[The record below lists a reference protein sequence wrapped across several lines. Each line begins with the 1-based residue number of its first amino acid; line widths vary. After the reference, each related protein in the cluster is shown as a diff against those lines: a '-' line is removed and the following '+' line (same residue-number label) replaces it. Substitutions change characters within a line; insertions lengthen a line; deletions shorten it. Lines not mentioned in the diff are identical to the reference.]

1 MTVQATWLYAEREG
15 EESVYPQVGGR
26 SSSTWFQAVYWRCV
40 AIFFASAA
48 RTSPGARRVLY
59 TNVPTVPDVD
69 GHDLGAFLEALGGEV
84 VVRPFTYVPP
94 VGYYGSWR
102 NQFYVLDLLDAFAET
117 LADDD
122 VGVLLDSDCVWTLP
136 ADALAEAARRHG
148 ALTFD
153 VGLGPDEWQNG
164 LTRREMGAIYADLD
178 GAPVGPPPPYIGGE
192 LMATTGT
199 TARALAEAA
208 RPVWE
213 EMLRRHA
220 GGLPKFNEEAHLLS
234 YLYRR
239 LGIAEGTA
247 NAFIERIYTSLK
259 DGKNVAPEHLGL
271 MLWHL
276 PNEKRYGLRRLF
288 PDVMDRASWF
298 WTGAPDAAW
307 RRRLGRVLG
316 VPRRTPTKALLDVS
330 AALRDKARARLG

>member
-1 MTVQATWLYAEREG
+1 
-15 EESVYPQVGGR
+15 
-26 SSSTWFQAVYWRCV
+26 
-40 AIFFASAA
+40 
-48 RTSPGARRVLY
+48 
-59 TNVPTVPDVD
+59 
-69 GHDLGAFLEALGGEV
+69 
-84 VVRPFTYVPP
+84 
-94 VGYYGSWR
+94 
-102 NQFYVLDLLDAFAET
+102 
-117 LADDD
+117 
-122 VGVLLDSDCVWTLP
+122 
-136 ADALAEAARRHG
+136 
-148 ALTFD
+148 
-153 VGLGPDEWQNG
+153 
-164 LTRREMGAIYADLD
+164 
-178 GAPVGPPPPYIGGE
+178 
-192 LMATTGT
+192 MATTGT

-220 GGLPKFNEEAHLLS
+220 EGLPKFNEEAHLLS

-330 AALRDKARARLG
+330 AALRDKVRTRLG